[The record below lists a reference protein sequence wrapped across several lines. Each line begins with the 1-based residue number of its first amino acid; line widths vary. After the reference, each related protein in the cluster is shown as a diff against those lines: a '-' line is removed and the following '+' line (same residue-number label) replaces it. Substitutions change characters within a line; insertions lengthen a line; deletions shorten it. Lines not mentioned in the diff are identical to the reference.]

1 MHFGEVFAFITPS
14 PWPRRLSQP
23 HTTKDSHSKPHA
35 APRAALT
42 PLAGCEVQPSSAWDS
57 FESIRTTAERNTG

>member
-1 MHFGEVFAFITPS
+1 MQVLLRHTTPVAMPGS
-14 PWPRRLSQP
+14 GLSQP
-23 HTTKDSHSKPHA
+23 HTTGGSHAKPRT

-57 FESIRTTAERNTG
+57 FESSRTTAGRNTR